1 MSADDSISSDE
12 LCASCGIAAVD
23 DIKLKM
29 CDGGCDLVKYCSLG
43 CQELHRPEHKNL
55 CRKRLIQ
62 MMHDDDLFNQPDISC
77 HGECPIC
84 FLPLSLDPRKSTMM
98 TCCCKV
104 ICNGCD
110 HANAKSEVEQGL
122 EHRCAFCREPMPKSQ
137 DEADKNIMER
147 IKKNDPAATTA
158 MGKKHY
164 KAEDYVRAAEY
175 WTEAAELGY
184 VEAHFSL
191 GTLYYCGDGVE
202 KDTKKAVYHW
212 EQASIGGHTQA
223 RAYLAEQEIKN
234 GRFERAAKHYI
245 IAANLGHDKSLK
257 AIKDLFVKGKVS
269 KEEYAAA
276 LRAHQAA
283 VDATKSAER
292 EEAEA
297 AKFVQSGAHFPTA
310 TIT

>member
-1 MSADDSISSDE
+1 MSAGDTESSSDE
-12 LCASCGIAAVD
+12 VCASCGIAAVD
-23 DIKLKM
+23 DVKLKK
-29 CDGGCDLVKYCSLG
+29 CDGGCDLVKYCSDG

-55 CRKRLIQ
+55 CRKRLAEL
-62 MMHDDDLFNQPDISC
+62 HDDDLFNQPDITH

-104 ICNGCD
+104 ICNGCF
-110 HANAKSEVEQGL
+110 HANAKSEIEQGL
-122 EHRCAFCREPMPKSQ
+122 EHRCAFCRELMPKSQ
-137 DEADKNIMER
+137 EEANKNIMNR

-164 KAEDYVRAAEY
+164 NESDYVKAAEY

-202 KDTKKAVYHW
+202 KDEKKATHHY
-212 EQASIGGHTQA
+212 EQAAIGGHTQA
-223 RAYLAEQEIKN
+223 RAYLAEHEMKN

-245 IAANLGHDKSLK
+245 INANLGCDASLK
-257 AIKDLFVKGKVS
+257 VIKDLFVKGKVG

-283 VDATKSAER
+283 VDATKSPER

-297 AKFVQSGAHFPTA
+297 AKFVQSGGLPTA
-310 TIT
+310 AIT